1 MNARST
7 TLVVPAFN
15 EAARLDTD
23 AFREGLRRDPD
34 LRLLFVDDG
43 STDATLELLRAFA
56 DEWDGRADVLSL
68 AANHGKAEAVRHGL
82 RAAAADE
89 VAFIGFADADLSAPL
104 DEVARL
110 RAALL
115 SDPDLW
121 LAMGARILM
130 LGRTIERS
138 PWRHY
143 LGRVFA
149 TGASLTL
156 GLGVYDTQCGL
167 KLFRNSPAVA
177 SLLDE
182 PFLSR
187 WIFDVELI
195 ARLVHAPGEPG
206 PLRRVREVPLERWCA
221 ADGTRLKLSDFLRAP
236 RELLAIRRRYPTKSL
251 VPKKSDPS

>member
-1 MNARST
+1 MSALAT
-7 TLVVPAFN
+7 TLVIPAFN
-15 EAARLDTD
+15 EAARLDTE
-23 AFREGLRRDPD
+23 AFREGLRADEN

-43 STDATLELLRAFA
+43 STDSTLELLQAFSAEWGDRA
-56 DEWDGRADVLSL
+56 GVLSL
-68 AANHGKAEAVRHGL
+68 GTNRGKAEAVRHGL
-82 RAAAADE
+82 RAAAAE
-89 VAFIGFADADLSAPL
+89 QVAFIGFADADLSAPL
-104 DEVARL
+104 DEVTRL
-110 RAALL
+110 RAALV
-115 SDPDLW
+115 SAPDLW

-167 KLFRNSPAVA
+167 KLFRNSAGVA
-177 SLLDE
+177 ALFDE

-195 ARLVHAPGEPG
+195 ARLVHSPGDPEP
-206 PLRRVREVPLERWCA
+206 LQRIREVPLERWCS

-236 RELLAIRRRYPTKSL
+236 RELLAIRRRYRRRVVSRGDG
-251 VPKKSDPS
+251 SS